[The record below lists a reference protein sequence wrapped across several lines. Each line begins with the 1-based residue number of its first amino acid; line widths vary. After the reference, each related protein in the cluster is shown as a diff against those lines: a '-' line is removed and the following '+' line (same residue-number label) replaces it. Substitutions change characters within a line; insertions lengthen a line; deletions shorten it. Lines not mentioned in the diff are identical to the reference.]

1 MENTLQALSAS
12 RSTPTRDRLHKRTD
26 KSHDVTMSAESE
38 GERSEQEGGGGGG
51 ENGETSA
58 LEESDSGNRE
68 F

>member
-12 RSTPTRDRLHKRTD
+12 RSTPTRDRLHNRTD

-38 GERSEQEGGGGGG
+38 GERSEQEGGGGG

>member
-38 GERSEQEGGGGGG
+38 GERSEQEGGGG